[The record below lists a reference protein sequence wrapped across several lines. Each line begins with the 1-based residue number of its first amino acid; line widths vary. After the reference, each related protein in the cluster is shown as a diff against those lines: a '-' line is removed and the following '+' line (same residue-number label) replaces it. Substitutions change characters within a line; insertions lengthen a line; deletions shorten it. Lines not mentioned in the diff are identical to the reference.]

1 MVLEVL
7 PVVVVVVVVITVAVA
22 VVTTKVVA
30 VVRLIME
37 EPELLMV
44 PLKQVYV
51 MVMVRSLLLGLDKA
65 VFLQLLQ

>member
-7 PVVVVVVVVITVAVA
+7 LVVVLVVVVITVAVA

-37 EPELLMV
+37 EPELLMDLLNLV
-44 PLKQVYV
+44 CA

-65 VFLQLLQ
+65 VFLQLRQ